1 MSLIIDPKNLPP
13 NASWVTPVWLSCLSI
28 EVWEMSPNWYW
39 GVVVLALLGI
49 LGTAQRLRQAKYID
63 LFSVFESK
71 K

>member
-1 MSLIIDPKNLPP
+1 MSLLIDPKNLPP

-39 GVVVLALLGI
+39 GVGVLALLGI
-49 LGTAQRLRQAKYID
+49 LGTAQRLRQAKYVDI
-63 LFSVFESK
+63 FSSIESK

>member
-1 MSLIIDPKNLPP
+1 MNFLIDPKNLPP
-13 NASWVTPVWLSCLSI
+13 NLSWIMVVWLSCLSI

-39 GVVVLALLGI
+39 GVGVLTLLSI
-49 LGTAQRLRQAKYID
+49 LGTVQRLRQAKYID